1 MGHIIDGPPE
11 PNEESPSWSRRSSS
25 ILFLYS
31 SVFLTLR
38 LTIQMCPHTY
48 YTISSN
54 RECHSPIAHVMVSPT
69 QSLGRKAQ
77 QLFKLCLLRF
87 AGGRKRNVSS
97 HFKTRN
103 CKRRKKWSTGRRER
117 NRGGH
122 LGGEERRQQR
132 ERKTV
137 VHIWSLLNEKCD
149 VSFSL
154 FLCSSYIFLKDDK
167 GRIFGLESRESNM
180 GFHIACNVGQFDF
193 VED

>member
-1 MGHIIDGPPE
+1 MTWDTMGHIIDGPPE

-97 HFKTRN
+97 HFKARN
-103 CKRRKKWSTGRRER
+103 CKRRKNEALGEGRET
-117 NRGGH
+117 
-122 LGGEERRQQR
+122 EEDIS
-132 ERKTV
+132 E
-137 VHIWSLLNEKCD
+137 EKR
-149 VSFSL
+149 
-154 FLCSSYIFLKDDK
+154 DD
-167 GRIFGLESRESNM
+167 SREKEKQLCTFGHS
-180 GFHIACNVGQFDF
+180 
-193 VED
+193 

>member
-1 MGHIIDGPPE
+1 MTWDTMGHIIDGPPE

-103 CKRRKKWSTGRRER
+103 CKRRKNEVLGEGRET
-117 NRGGH
+117 
-122 LGGEERRQQR
+122 EEDIS
-132 ERKTV
+132 E
-137 VHIWSLLNEKCD
+137 EKR
-149 VSFSL
+149 
-154 FLCSSYIFLKDDK
+154 DD
-167 GRIFGLESRESNM
+167 SREKEKQLCTFGHS
-180 GFHIACNVGQFDF
+180 
-193 VED
+193 

>member
-1 MGHIIDGPPE
+1 MTWDTMGHIIDGPPE

-103 CKRRKKWSTGRRER
+103 CKRRKKMKHWEKGEKQRRTSRRRRETTA
-117 NRGGH
+117 
-122 LGGEERRQQR
+122 
-132 ERKTV
+132 ERKKNSCAHLVTP
-137 VHIWSLLNEKCD
+137 K
-149 VSFSL
+149 
-154 FLCSSYIFLKDDK
+154 
-167 GRIFGLESRESNM
+167 
-180 GFHIACNVGQFDF
+180 
-193 VED
+193 